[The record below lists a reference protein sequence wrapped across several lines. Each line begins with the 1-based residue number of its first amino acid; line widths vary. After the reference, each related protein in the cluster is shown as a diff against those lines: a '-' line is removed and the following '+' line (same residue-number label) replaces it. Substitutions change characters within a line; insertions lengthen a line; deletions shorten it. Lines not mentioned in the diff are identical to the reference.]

1 MRIQDMMTQNKFLN
15 ILTTLILST
24 AATINT
30 ILYGLQMMLAGIKR
44 N

>member
-30 ILYGLQMMLAGIKR
+30 LLYGSTPNDAGR
-44 N
+44 D